1 MKKNGEVYV
10 ARELDRETV
19 SSYKLVVKVTDGT
32 FIAYCKISI
41 EILDDNDSP
50 PICEKRSYKRTYPE
64 NISPGT
70 ELLTVLATDADE
82 GSNAEQLFYLTG
94 ESSGNF
100 SIDENT
106 GLMKFYTVHYHKLIT
121 ALKSNIGI
129 SFVFS

>member
-1 MKKNGEVYV
+1 MYV

-50 PICEKRSYKRTYPE
+50 PICEQRSYQRTFPE

-70 ELLTVLATDADE
+70 ALLTVIATDADE
-82 GSNAEQLFYLTG
+82 GSNAAQLFYLTG

-106 GLMKFYTVHYHKLIT
+106 GLMKFYTVHYPKFW
-121 ALKSNIGI
+121 S
-129 SFVFS
+129 

>member
-1 MKKNGEVYV
+1 MYV

-70 ELLTVLATDADE
+70 ELLTILATDADE

-106 GLMKFYTVHYHKLIT
+106 GLMKFYTVHYPKF
-121 ALKSNIGI
+121 KNSK
-129 SFVFS
+129 V

>member
-1 MKKNGEVYV
+1 MYV

-50 PICEKRSYKRTYPE
+50 PKCEKRSYKRTFPE

-106 GLMKFYTVHYHKLIT
+106 GLMKFHNVPRFKYKKLFNPK
-121 ALKSNIGI
+121 L
-129 SFVFS
+129 